1 MADIFEHPINHIIN
15 EINAFYNFN
24 YSLQNDFECDTFN
37 NGKYIELY
45 AISKKWLNE
54 WIKHTKYNEIED
66 YLKNNNKKELN
77 TEKFSKYNTSS
88 LYLPDINSTIKD
100 IYNKNGNI
108 IFNLC
113 NISLINKKCFELFSF
128 GKMVDDAIKAHGLY
142 KKKKLI
148 ASLENNCYYIVDYSN
163 NQKKECNL
171 YFDENNK
178 RISKVI
184 EKIINID
191 NLYNFF
197 NSSKINIYN
206 NQNNQKI
213 EDEEQ
218 VFLFEDISFFR
229 KENDSKEEKEKQQN
243 NHINNH
249 HNIHKK
255 THQKKKTNP
264 QKSINQQNNNYINDT
279 NPCLVG
285 LTNIGATCYM
295 NAVLQ
300 CFSNIKHLTNYL
312 FKAEIMKKIEEN
324 KDSKIFSFEYLQLI
338 KHLWLLEDKDIEQYG
353 NNKSYSPTQFKNV
366 LGQLNTLFLKNEA
379 NDSKDLIIF
388 MQEQL
393 HNELNFILENRNIN
407 NNNINNN
414 NINQFNEKEVFTNYS
429 NFFQKN
435 YKSIISDLFYG
446 TQKAVTKCMSC
457 GIMTF
462 NYQIISNMFFPLE
475 AVRQFR
481 QYPNLGNTVYVN
493 FDDCFQYFESN
504 NYLTGQ
510 NKISCNYCRNLSDA
524 YYYNKISIAPN
535 ILIIILNRGKGLEFN
550 VNLDIIERIN
560 ISNYVEF
567 KNSPVNYELISI
579 IIHYGNSGQDG
590 HFIAICK
597 NKNDNQ
603 WYKYNDSIVTKTN
616 FSEIKKTGIPYV
628 LFYQTVK

>member
-1 MADIFEHPINHIIN
+1 
-15 EINAFYNFN
+15 
-24 YSLQNDFECDTFN
+24 
-37 NGKYIELY
+37 
-45 AISKKWLNE
+45 
-54 WIKHTKYNEIED
+54 
-66 YLKNNNKKELN
+66 
-77 TEKFSKYNTSS
+77 
-88 LYLPDINSTIKD
+88 
-100 IYNKNGNI
+100 
-108 IFNLC
+108 
-113 NISLINKKCFELFSF
+113 
-128 GKMVDDAIKAHGLY
+128 
-142 KKKKLI
+142 
-148 ASLENNCYYIVDYSN
+148 
-163 NQKKECNL
+163 
-171 YFDENNK
+171 
-178 RISKVI
+178 
-184 EKIINID
+184 
-191 NLYNFF
+191 
-197 NSSKINIYN
+197 
-206 NQNNQKI
+206 
-213 EDEEQ
+213 
-218 VFLFEDISFFR
+218 
-229 KENDSKEEKEKQQN
+229 
-243 NHINNH
+243 
-249 HNIHKK
+249 
-255 THQKKKTNP
+255 
-264 QKSINQQNNNYINDT
+264 
-279 NPCLVG
+279 
-285 LTNIGATCYM
+285 M

-338 KHLWLLEDKDIEQYG
+338 KHLWLLEDKDIEHYG

-628 LFYQTVK
+628 LFYQTVNKK